1 MHPECRHIMPSG
13 KKCRAAALCGTPYCY
28 FHTRVHH
35 SAKAKPEPKNAPLK
49 LPVLEDRSAIQL
61 ALAQILDAFASARI
75 DSKHAG
81 LLLYGLQ
88 IASTNISGGASALAE
103 TVMNITRTRN
113 GGELA
118 PQEFACDPPG
128 DCKQCTGRER
138 CLQYRLV
145 RGLSGGVHPN
155 EDPNLNAEI
164 RDNYD
169 PENDGHK
176 YDSDENHEDEN
187 EANDE

>member
-1 MHPECRHIMPSG
+1 MPSG
-13 KKCRAAALCGTPYCY
+13 NKCHAAALRGTPYCY

-35 SAKAKPEPKNAPLK
+35 LAKPKPELKNAPLK

-61 ALAQILDAFASARI
+61 ALSQILDAFASARI
-75 DSKHAG
+75 DSKQAG

-88 IASTNISGGASALAE
+88 IASTNISGGASVPPD

-118 PQEFACDPPG
+118 PQKFACDTPQ
-128 DCKQCTGRER
+128 DCMQCIGRER

-145 RGLSGGVHPN
+145 RGLSGGIHPN
-155 EDPNLNAEI
+155 EDPKLNPADDEEQES
-164 RDNYD
+164 D
-169 PENDGHK
+169 PD
-176 YDSDENHEDEN
+176 
-187 EANDE
+187 AP